1 MRAGNTVATNRPV
14 QLYLEVSSRCN
25 LRCKKCGFSYD
36 PSLAKTGRDLSWPI
50 LSRMDD
56 FFRDAVEVFTFGY
69 GEMFLYPELAPRRRS
84 IVSSVAPSIEKESWS

>member
-1 MRAGNTVATNRPV
+1 MRAGKTVATNRPV

-50 LSRMDD
+50 LSRMND
-56 FFRDAVEVFTFGY
+56 FFEAAVEVYTFGY
-69 GEMFLYPELAPRRRS
+69 G
-84 IVSSVAPSIEKESWS
+84 